1 MVGCAVPEAASPG
14 AGGRDAV
21 RRELLSLILA
31 SAALVTLLYLAPPTI
46 FDSEDYVKLHSIN
59 RAYRVRSL
67 LGGHLPLWNPYVGLG
82 RPFLADAETAAFYP
96 PNLLYLVL
104 EPHLCLTLLLIAHTG
119 LLLWGWLRLGRYLG
133 LDGAAAWM
141 TGLGFAASGAVVGTI
156 HKGLIPYGDAIAWL
170 PLIFLLAIRLQDGW
184 SVGGVGAL
192 ALALGLQ
199 ILCGHPQIAWLTW
212 FGLAVFLAARA
223 SSRPLSRDRW
233 APLAAGLGGLALALT
248 GALAVAAVQLLP
260 FAELVGQGNRASPS
274 VAFATSGALEWQQW
288 ASLFVP
294 AGAGPPI
301 VFGASFYVGSL
312 LAIAGL
318 AGLTRLG
325 DSTARGLA
333 AVVVVGILYSVG
345 ERTPLFRVLYAVV
358 PGLSSFRFPG
368 RMGVVVSLALLLAA
382 GAFLAERK
390 PRRTAL
396 VVCAV
401 GGALAALAIVGW
413 QPDLPADAFAA
424 ARLVRGL
431 LAVSAAVLLALWHL
445 GGGFASRARR
455 PMIAALAAV
464 ALAEIALTGI
474 AHRPFRAGLGPFPGE
489 RAVAATLER
498 AGLLRDGAPPPRVL
512 VPYPVIRD
520 DSGMLHGFSNPSGY
534 VALTLGSV
542 WAYLHESL
550 GLAAPVE
557 VNTFPSAEIFGFGP
571 FPYRS
576 ASLVLGYDRAAGQ
589 LVLNPD
595 PDPRAWV
602 AHAVEAVPDV
612 HAAVARLR
620 AGQDRH
626 HATIVGPGQ
635 PAPAAAS
642 AEPWPYARAEIVDF
656 APERVEIDVD
666 TAAPGML
673 VVAEAW
679 YPGWRAEV
687 NGREAAC
694 RQVNGWMRGVE
705 VPAGRS
711 RVALTFRSTYLGYGA
726 AISLAAVAVCLASLR
741 VRAAPRRSSA

>member
-1 MVGCAVPEAASPG
+1 MVGCAVPEAASPR
-14 AGGRDAV
+14 AGGRGAV
-21 RRELLSLILA
+21 RHELLSLILA

-46 FDSEDYVKLHSIN
+46 FDSEDYVKLHAIN

-67 LGGHLPLWNPYVGLG
+67 LAGSLPLWNPHVGLG
-82 RPFLADAETAAFYP
+82 RPFLADVETAAFYP

-104 EPHLCLTLLLIAHTG
+104 EPHLCLTLLLVAHTA

-133 LDGAAAWM
+133 VDGPAGWM
-141 TGLGFAASGAVVGTI
+141 TGLAFAASGAVVGTI

-184 SVGGVGAL
+184 SAGGA
-192 ALALGLQ
+192 AALGLGLGLQ
-199 ILCGHPQIAWLTW
+199 LLCGHPQIAWLTW
-212 FGLAVFLAARA
+212 FGLGVFLVARGV
-223 SSRPLSRDRW
+223 SRPDSRGWWR
-233 APLAAGLGGLALALT
+233 PLAAGLGGLALALT
-248 GALAVAAVQLLP
+248 GALALAAVQLLP
-260 FAELVGQGNRASPS
+260 FAELVEQGNRASPS
-274 VAFATSGALEWQQW
+274 VGFATSGALEWMQW

-325 DSTARGLA
+325 DRTVRGLA
-333 AVVVVGILYSVG
+333 AVAIVGVLYSVG
-345 ERTPLFRVLYAVV
+345 ERTPAFRLLYAVV

-382 GAFLAERK
+382 ASFLAEKR

-396 VVCAV
+396 VVCAA
-401 GGALAALAIVGW
+401 GGALAALAIARW
-413 QPDLPADAFAA
+413 QPDLPAEAFGG
-424 ARLVRGL
+424 ARLARCL
-431 LAVSAAVLLALWHL
+431 LAVSAAVLLPLWHR

-455 PMIAALAAV
+455 PLMVALAAV
-464 ALAEIALTGI
+464 ALAEIGLTGI

-550 GLAAPVE
+550 GLTAPVE
-557 VNTFPSAEIFGFGP
+557 VNTFPSAEIFDFGP

-595 PDPRAWV
+595 PDPRAYV
-602 AHAVEAVPDV
+602 AHAVEAVPDI

-626 HATIVGPGQ
+626 HATIVGPASQ
-635 PAPAAAS
+635 APETS
-642 AEPWPYARAEIVDF
+642 EPWPYARAEIVGF
-656 APERVEIDVD
+656 EPERVEIDVD
-666 TAAPGML
+666 SAAPGML

-687 NGREAAC
+687 NGREAGC
-694 RQVNGWMRGVE
+694 RPVNAWMRGVE

-711 RVALTFRSTYLGYGA
+711 RVVLTFRSSYLGYGA
-726 AISLAAVAVCLASLR
+726 AISLAALAVSLAALR
-741 VRAAPRRSSA
+741 GIRALPRSSP

>member
-1 MVGCAVPEAASPG
+1 MVGCAVPEAAPPRAEGRG
-14 AGGRDAV
+14 AF
-21 RRELLSLILA
+21 RREVLSLVLA

-67 LGGHLPLWNPYVGLG
+67 LAGRLPLWNPHVGLG
-82 RPFLADAETAAFYP
+82 RPFLADVETAGFYP

-104 EPHLCLTLLLIAHTG
+104 DPHLCLLLLLVAHTA

-133 LDGAAAWM
+133 VDGPAAWM
-141 TGLGFAASGAVVGTI
+141 TGLAFAASGAVVGTI

-170 PLIFLLAIRLQDGW
+170 PLVFLLAIRLQDAW
-184 SVGGVGAL
+184 SARRVA
-192 ALALGLQ
+192 ALALGLGLQ
-199 ILCGHPQIAWLTW
+199 LLCGHPQIAWLTW
-212 FGLAVFLAARA
+212 FALGVLLAARGFPG
-223 SSRPLSRDRW
+223 SRSRGAWR
-233 APLAAGLGGLALALT
+233 PLAAGLGGLALALA
-248 GALAVAAVQLLP
+248 GALALAAVQLLP
-260 FAELVGQGNRASPS
+260 FLELVGQGNRSSPS
-274 VAFATSGALEWQQW
+274 PAFAASGALDWLQW
-288 ASLFVP
+288 TSLLVP

-312 LAIAGL
+312 LAVAGL

-325 DSTARGLA
+325 DRTARALAVLA
-333 AVVVVGILYSVG
+333 AVGILYSVG
-345 ERTPLFRVLYAVV
+345 ERTPVFRLLYAVV

-368 RMGVVVSLALLLAA
+368 RVGVVVSLALLVAA

-390 PRRTAL
+390 PRRPA
-396 VVCAV
+396 VAVCVA
-401 GGALAALAIVGW
+401 GAALAPLAIARW
-413 QPDLPADAFAA
+413 QPALPAEAFGWAPLARCLLAA
-424 ARLVRGL
+424 AGG
-431 LAVSAAVLLALWHL
+431 VLLSLWHL

-455 PMIAALAAV
+455 PILAALGAV
-464 ALAEIALTGI
+464 ALAEIALTGL

-542 WAYLHESL
+542 WAYLHGSL
-550 GLAAPVE
+550 GVTAPVE
-557 VNTFPSAEIFGFGP
+557 VNTFPSAEIFDFGP

-626 HATIVGPGQ
+626 HVTIVAPESAA
-635 PAPAAAS
+635 APAS
-642 AEPWPYARAEIVDF
+642 EPWPFARAEVVGF
-656 APERVEIDVD
+656 EPERVEIDVD
-666 TAAPGML
+666 SAAPGML

-694 RQVNGWMRGVE
+694 RQVNAWMRGVE

-711 RVALTFRSTYLGYGA
+711 RVVLTFRSSYLAYGA
-726 AISLAAVAVCLASLR
+726 WLSLASLAVCLAWLR
-741 VRAAPRRSSA
+741 VRAEPPRSFP